1 MRRANRPRSLRSNK
15 PRVWRTSVAKEV
27 KIAQSK
33 VELGRFGLFI
43 VLLGR
48 SSTGSSF
55 SAPRSHGPYCSIHFV
70 PLCTTILPVSR
81 LLSSRNL
88 MVAVPLLH

>member
-1 MRRANRPRSLRSNK
+1 M
-15 PRVWRTSVAKEV
+15 
-27 KIAQSK
+27 AQSK
-33 VELGRFGLFI
+33 VKLGRFGLFI

-55 SAPRSHGPYCSIHFV
+55 SAPSSHDPYHLHHFL
-70 PLCTTILPVSR
+70 PLCTTILPVSL

-88 MVAVPLLH
+88 RVAVPLSH

>member
-1 MRRANRPRSLRSNK
+1 MK
-15 PRVWRTSVAKEV
+15 QV
-27 KIAQSK
+27 KMVPSK
-33 VELGRFGLFI
+33 VKLGCFGLSI

-55 SAPRSHGPYCSIHFV
+55 SAPRSHEPYLSRHFL
-70 PLCTTILPVSR
+70 PLCTTILPVSL

-88 MVAVPLLH
+88 MVAVPLQHWFWKIRRLVV